1 MSPLHTSCKMI
12 KLLDFQGAP
21 QWYPRAIWW
30 GHIGD
35 CGLVRCWISPNILFQ
50 PFELFSYILINTAYT
65 LRKVIASSLE
75 SKFTHNYPFKG
86 SGQTWLT
93 GDLLT
98 SQALPYL
105 GHFALKCTA
114 NAVCL
119 CSPVIP
125 LFVLPTLLCLHWTQV
140 KTAPPAQPLAWHRN
154 STWEGESSRV
164 LPVCR
169 PEAAALFLWLFK
181 RPWFSKTHF

>member
-75 SKFTHNYPFKG
+75 STFTHNYPFKG

-114 NAVCL
+114 SAVCL
-119 CSPVIP
+119 CSPLLSRC
-125 LFVLPTLLCLHWTQV
+125 LFCPHCCVCTEHRLKLHHQHS
-140 KTAPPAQPLAWHRN
+140 L
-154 STWEGESSRV
+154 
-164 LPVCR
+164 
-169 PEAAALFLWLFK
+169 
-181 RPWFSKTHF
+181 